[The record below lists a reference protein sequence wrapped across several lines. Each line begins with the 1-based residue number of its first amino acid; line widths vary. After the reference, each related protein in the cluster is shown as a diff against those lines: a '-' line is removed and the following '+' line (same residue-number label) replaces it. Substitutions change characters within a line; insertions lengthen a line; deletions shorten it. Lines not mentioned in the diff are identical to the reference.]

1 MQVGHAVDPA
11 KMLMVTGDQLA
22 TALAV
27 ARKPSLGWVADG
39 AACIDLDK
47 VECNHAGTVDGEQCK
62 QCPEDFKKRLLDR
75 AFFIQPGSVLAV
87 GPWVMQMVTAEKEM
101 AGAQQE
107 RIKSELMKLC
117 NRAGAVIFYR
127 MQPDFKAEI
136 AKLTRRYPFQLRNI
150 RFIK

>member
-11 KMLMVTGDQLA
+11 KMFMVTGDQLA

-27 ARKPSLGWVADG
+27 ARKPSLGWIANG

-47 VECNHAGTVDGEQCK
+47 VECNHTGTVDGEQCK
-62 QCPEDFKKRLLDR
+62 QCPEDFKQRLHRDKI
-75 AFFIQPGSVLAV
+75 FIQPGSVLAV
-87 GPWVMQMVTAEKEM
+87 GPWVMQMVTAERELE
-101 AGAQQE
+101 GAQQE
-107 RIKSELMKLC
+107 CTERKLMELC

-136 AKLTRRYPFQLRNI
+136 AKLTRRCPL
-150 RFIK
+150 